1 MEKQQILLA
10 TGPYIEEKFFTKK
23 EYFIILNK
31 IIKDIQL
38 LEDINLIVKLHPREK
53 HLKEYKKIKGIT
65 LISKVNQEE
74 YTFLLKN
81 SSLVIT
87 FASTVT
93 LEAKAYGCKTVI
105 IDPFDEKNH
114 FHLLKPHFGTTP
126 VFHWRDN
133 LTITLQRILEQPLNI
148 LEHNKDISNIFYKLD
163 GKASERIVNLIYDSI
178 EKNKVGG
185 RENGDLFGKE

>member
-1 MEKQQILLA
+1 MEKHQILLA
-10 TGPYIEEKFFTKK
+10 TGPYIEERFFTKK
-23 EYFIILNK
+23 EYFIIINK

-38 LEDINLIVKLHPREK
+38 LENINLIVKLHPREK
-53 HLKEYKKIKGIT
+53 HLKEYQKIQGIT
-65 LISKVNQEE
+65 LISKVDQEE
-74 YTFLLKN
+74 YVSLLKN

-114 FHLLKPHFGTTP
+114 FYLLKPHFGMTP
-126 VFHWRDN
+126 LFQWRDN
-133 LTITLQRILEQPLNI
+133 LTLALQRILEQPLDI
-148 LEHNKDISNIFYKLD
+148 SEHNKDLSNIFYKLD

-178 EKNKVGG
+178 EKNK
-185 RENGDLFGKE
+185 FGIK